1 MDSTALGGADPSAAS
16 PIDQAVDR
24 DQSERPTAAAEDQT
38 DAQPPKKKQ
47 KRNKPTLSCDCCVER
62 KTKVGAPDLSSPV
75 NCMLTL
81 TLVQVRQRPP
91 AMSGL
96 CQATDTL
103 SLQRGRQPHREVR
116 RVCLLHVPRLQPVF
130 PLTHHLRRNGGRP
143 SAKVRKKA
151 QVQAQLGVVTPNSS
165 EVMLLFI
172 TILSIAPLFE
182 ALHHYSRDLLTGPS
196 ISRAVRWP
204 SIYSPIRSDP
214 SNPSLWIMSG
224 TATPTRP

>member
-16 PIDQAVDR
+16 PNDQAVDR

-62 KTKVGAPDLSSPV
+62 KTKCD
-75 NCMLTL
+75 
-81 TLVQVRQRPP
+81 
-91 AMSGL
+91 
-96 CQATDTL
+96 
-103 SLQRGRQPHREVR
+103 RGRPQCLACVKRQTPCHYSEVANLIAR
-116 RVCLLHVPRLQPVF
+116 SAE
-130 PLTHHLRRNGGRP
+130 RNGGRP